1 MTEHKMRV
9 IDGIRYRPEDAE
21 QAARRAPRRSG
32 PLSTRTAQTR
42 PAPKPSSTE
51 PGQFDPSADGV
62 DAVLAYL
69 GTADYDEAARVLD
82 AEADGKA
89 RSTILGKREE
99 ILAAKEGAGD
109 GDSGGASR

>member
-1 MTEHKMRV
+1 MPQHKMV
-9 IDGIRYRPEDAE
+9 TIDGIRYRPEDVPAGYTPPE
-21 QAARRAPRRSG
+21 PRTPRT
-32 PLSTRTAQTR
+32 LSTQRSTP
-42 PAPKPSSTE
+42 PANAGP
-51 PGQFDPSADGV
+51 FDPSADGV

-69 GTADYDEAARVLD
+69 DTADYDEAVRVLD

-99 ILAAKEGAGD
+99 ILAAKEDNGD